1 MSRKKQ
7 SALVQVI
14 QFARTA
20 DTAMVS
26 EAIGLMQLELQIRQP
41 APVVVA
47 KPKRGRPAKSLP
59 SHVPPVNPA
68 SRIPAQE

>member
-20 DTAMVS
+20 ETAMVV

-41 APVVVA
+41 APVAVA
-47 KPKRGRPAKSLP
+47 KPKRGRPVKLP
-59 SHVPPVNPA
+59 SHVPPINPA

>member
-20 DTAMVS
+20 ETAMVV

-41 APVVVA
+41 APVA
-47 KPKRGRPAKSLP
+47 KPKRGRPVKLP
-59 SHVPPVNPA
+59 SSTPPVNPA
-68 SRIPAQE
+68 SRIPVQEA